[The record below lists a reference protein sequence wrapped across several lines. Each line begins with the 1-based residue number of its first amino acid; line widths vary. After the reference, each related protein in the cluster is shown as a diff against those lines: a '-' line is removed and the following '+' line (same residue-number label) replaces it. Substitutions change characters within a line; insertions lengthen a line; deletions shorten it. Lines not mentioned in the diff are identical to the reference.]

1 MNLPT
6 KKKNML
12 KQLKDQYKLECL
24 FSVVVKIENNEKPS
38 MYFERDFIEFV
49 NELEAE
55 IDIER

>member
-1 MNLPT
+1 
-6 KKKNML
+6 ML